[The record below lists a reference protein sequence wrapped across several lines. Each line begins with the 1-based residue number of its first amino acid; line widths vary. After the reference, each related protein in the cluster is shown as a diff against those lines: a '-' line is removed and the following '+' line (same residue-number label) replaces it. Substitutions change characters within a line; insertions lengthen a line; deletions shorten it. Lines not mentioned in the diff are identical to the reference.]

1 MSRNFEKAIEKLAE
15 HAKPDLI
22 ISDLRL
28 PDGSG
33 LELLRNS
40 TNERQYPV
48 VILTSQG
55 DETQAVEAMKAGAL
69 DYVVKTPEMFRN
81 LPHFIRHSL
90 RQWDDIQKRQQA
102 EIALRQREVMLA
114 KIIETSLDGFL
125 LIDENQTFID
135 ANEAACKILGY
146 TRKELLALQI
156 FDLEMIEDA
165 VETRQHIE
173 QIKKNG
179 SDHFETILQRKDGE
193 LIDVDISA
201 TYLPLNGGL
210 LVTFFRDISA
220 RKKIERALIRNEE
233 KFRRTFDLSPVGAVL
248 VNLSFV
254 FIRCNQSFCNFLGY
268 EEQELIGK
276 TFLEATHPDDLT
288 IGKPD
293 LPKIIE
299 GSLERLQVQKR
310 YLRKDGAVVWGE
322 VTIRLLPP
330 GDTEPACFLAVIQD
344 ITQRKLAEEQIRAL
358 NESLEQ
364 RVRERT
370 LQIEA
375 SNRELEAFTYTVS
388 HDLRAPLRA
397 IDGYSKALIEDY
409 GGQLD
414 ETGLSYL
421 ERIQSAIH
429 TMNQLIDDL
438 LRLSRIS
445 RAELNLQPVHM
456 SEMVQSI
463 IKELNDREHH
473 RRIEWIIAPDVYANA
488 DRALIR
494 VVLENLL
501 GNALKFTSHHAAA
514 RIEFGRF
521 FQDDQPV
528 YFVRDDGAGFDM
540 KHVMKLFRAF
550 SRLHTSHEFPGSGI
564 GLATVQRII
573 DLHGGKIWA
582 EGAVEKGAT
591 FFFSLTGSID

>member
-1 MSRNFEKAIEKLAE
+1 LSRNFEKAIEKLAE